1 MKRIFISIIV
11 VLSFICAI
19 SVAPGCAN
27 IIPPTGGPK
36 DTLPPVLMSALPKDS
51 TLNFNSYRITL
62 EFDEYVQLDNNL
74 NEQLIVSPNPD
85 NTPIIE
91 AKLRTVSIKLKDSLK
106 PNTTYSIDFGRA
118 LKDVNENNVLKN
130 FTYVFS
136 TGDKL
141 SNGMITGNVKLAET
155 GEVDSQLLV
164 VLHANLNDSAIKKLK
179 ADYYTRLDSSGN
191 FHFTYL
197 PDEKFAVYVLPN
209 DYSKK
214 YDDSTKMFAFYSDT
228 VEASA
233 TPSKI
238 QLYAYQEQKQQ
249 EKPATSSGSGNNK
262 KTNEPRNLKFTTNLE
277 SNEQDLLDS
286 FQFVLNKRITKFDSA
301 KIILTDTNYHRINA
315 YTVVQSDTTGKN
327 FAVIY
332 PWKENE
338 HYKIIIDTSAFADS
352 AGIKLSKNDT
362 LSFKSKR
369 ESQYG
374 SIRLH
379 FNNMDFSK
387 NPVLQLV
394 QNKIIVQSVSLT
406 GKEWYQKLFAP
417 GEYQMRILY
426 DNNKNG
432 VWDPGNFDAKRQP
445 EIVEKIKRPLVTKA
459 NWDNEIDIN
468 M

>member
-85 NTPIIE
+85 NIPIIE
-91 AKLRTVSIKLKDSLK
+91 AKLRTLSIKLKDSLK

-362 LSFKSKR
+362 LSFKIKTGEPVR
-369 ESQYG
+369 QHTAAFQQYG
-374 SIRLH
+374 L
-379 FNNMDFSK
+379 FK
-387 NPVLQLV
+387 KPGATVGAE
-394 QNKIIVQSVSLT
+394 QNYCSVCKSN

-432 VWDPGNFDAKRQP
+432 VWDPGNLMQNVSPK
-445 EIVEKIKRPLVTKA
+445 L
-459 NWDNEIDIN
+459 
-468 M
+468 

>member
-1 MKRIFISIIV
+1 MKRIFISIVI
-11 VLSFICAI
+11 VLSFISAI

-36 DTLPPVLMSALPKDS
+36 DTLPPVLMTATPRDS
-51 TLNFNSYRITL
+51 TLNFKSNKITL

-85 NTPIIE
+85 NIPIIE
-91 AKLRTVSIKLKDSLK
+91 AKLRTVTIKLKDSLK

-118 LKDVNENNVLKN
+118 LKDINENNVLKN
-130 FTYVFS
+130 FTYIFS
-136 TGDKL
+136 TGDNL
-141 SNGMITGNVKLAET
+141 SDGMITGNVKLAET

-191 FHFTYL
+191 FHFNYL
-197 PDEKFAVYVLPN
+197 PNEKFRVFVLPN

-214 YDDSTKMFAFYSDT
+214 YDDSTKMFAFYNDT
-228 VEASA
+228 VEAST

-238 QLYAYQEQKQQ
+238 QLYAYQERIPQ
-249 EKPATSSGSGNNK
+249 EKPVTSSGSGNK
-262 KTNEPRNLKFTTNLE
+262 KSNEPRNLKLTTNLE

-286 FQFVLNKRITKFDSA
+286 FQLVLSKRVAKFDSS
-301 KIILTDTNYHRINA
+301 KIVLTDTNYHPISSYR
-315 YTVVQSDTTGKN
+315 VVQSDTTGKN
-327 FAVIY
+327 FALIY
-332 PWKENE
+332 QWKENE

-352 AGIKLSKNDT
+352 LGFKLSKNDT
-362 LSFKSKR
+362 IIFKTKR

-379 FNNMDFSK
+379 FNNLDFSR

-394 QNKIIVQSVSLT
+394 QKKMIAQSVSLT
-406 GKEWYQKLFAP
+406 GKDWYQKLFTP
-417 GEYQMRILY
+417 GEYEMRILY
-426 DNNKNG
+426 DTNKNG
-432 VWDPGNFDAKRQP
+432 VWDPGNFETKRQP
-445 EIVEKIKRPLVTKA
+445 EIVEKIKRPLITKA